1 MIEVMFQIRKDG
13 FKDHA
18 AVIEDLDVVEEEDQ
32 FTHLITLDDVKQV
45 NSEDILS
52 KFLSLFNNYLP
63 YFIIL
68 ISDVYKFDDKFEE
81 NEGKYKTLSKEI
93 LQGDSDSGS
102 RSSSGEEEDTEDDD
116 DDEEEKPVEQNKIID
131 NTETNL
137 IALRRTIYLTI
148 QSSLDY
154 EECAHKL
161 LKMELKPGQEIE
173 LCHMFLGK
181 YFNKLKYFVYF

>member
-1 MIEVMFQIRKDG
+1 MIYLIKLF
-13 FKDHA
+13 
-18 AVIEDLDVVEEEDQ
+18 LDV
-32 FTHLITLDDVKQV
+32 F
-45 NSEDILS
+45 
-52 KFLSLFNNYLP
+52 
-63 YFIIL
+63 
-68 ISDVYKFDDKFEE
+68 KFDEKYEE

-93 LQGDSDSGS
+93 LQGDSDSDSESGS
-102 RSSSGEEEDTEDDD
+102 GSEEEEDSG
-116 DDEEEKPVEQNKIID
+116 DDEEETSELHKIID

-181 YFNKLKYFVYF
+181 LFMSICQFFFNEYTGYISYPQISSFI